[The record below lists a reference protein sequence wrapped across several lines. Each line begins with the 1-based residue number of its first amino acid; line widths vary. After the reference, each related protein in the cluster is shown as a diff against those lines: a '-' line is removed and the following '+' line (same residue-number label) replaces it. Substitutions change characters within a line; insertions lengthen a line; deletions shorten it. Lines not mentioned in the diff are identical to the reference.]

1 MISVAIP
8 GLNAGLVLN
17 SGGSTGGTGGDGSG
31 TGGTGGN
38 GSGSTG
44 GGGTGGNGSGGTG
57 GGGTGGNGSGGTG
70 GSGSGGGD
78 LIIGG
83 PQWDAIGEFGSNVQG
98 GIVEGV
104 TSTGSFLSGVLG
116 SVKGILEGLG
126 SLPVL
131 LADLYSFLPSEITL
145 ALGVGLGL
153 WILPALLGLA
163 RTGLKSIGNMF
174 SSLFGLISSLFS

>member
-1 MISVAIP
+1 MTVSPQGIVDACGLESFTGKRVGVVADQDRELI
-8 GLNAGLVLN
+8 GLNAL
-17 SGGSTGGTGGDGSG
+17 
-31 TGGTGGN
+31 
-38 GSGSTG
+38 
-44 GGGTGGNGSGGTG
+44 
-57 GGGTGGNGSGGTG
+57 
-70 GSGSGGGD
+70 
-78 LIIGG
+78 
-83 PQWDAIGEFGSNVQG
+83 Q
-98 GIVEGV
+98 
-104 TSTGSFLSGVLG
+104 
-116 SVKGILEGLG
+116 G